1 LPKPTEEG
9 KEALMEVSI
18 EATRD
23 DHLDQSST
31 AGGPK
36 TEEGKEVVRW
46 NATRH
51 GISSPA
57 PVVPGL
63 EKREDWE
70 EHRDGMLANLSPV
83 GQLEVTLAE
92 RVALLSWRLHRVTR
106 YEIGAIAISQET
118 IEDDIHDRNR
128 FLSVLKHKGLESTH
142 PVDIRFEAK
151 YYKQVHSALR
161 RFPSL
166 GADKTL
172 KGADASSVVWSVL
185 MEAKKAAEEEI
196 DEEALDLPGVP
207 EDAMIEEL
215 PAMKVADV
223 RGCVEAI
230 AAYVSLDPDK
240 LLERAK
246 YEAGYEARSASHK
259 KEEVEQEISRKV
271 RERILPDQ
279 KTLEKITRY
288 EAHLSRQLYHALH
301 ELENLQKYRTT
312 GEGVPLAR
320 VDVQGPSEG

>member
-1 LPKPTEEG
+1 
-9 KEALMEVSI
+9 MEVSI
-18 EATRD
+18 GAPQD
-23 DHLDQSST
+23 AQIDQSST

-36 TEEGKEVVRW
+36 TREGKEVVRW

-51 GISSPA
+51 GISSPK

-63 EKREDWE
+63 ETREAWE
-70 EHRDGMLANLSPV
+70 SHLEGIMENLSPV
-83 GQLEVTLAE
+83 GHLEVTLTE

-106 YEIGAIAISQET
+106 FETEAIVISQET
-118 IEDDIHDRNR
+118 IEDDIHDRDR
-128 FLSVLKHKGLESTH
+128 FLSVMKHKGFESTH
-142 PVDIRFEAK
+142 PEDIRFEAK
-151 YYKQVHSALR
+151 NYKQVQSALR

-172 KGADASSVVWSVL
+172 KGADASSIVWGVL
-185 MEAKKAAEEEI
+185 MEAKKAAHAEI
-196 DEEALDLPGVP
+196 DDEALDLPGVP
-207 EDAMIEEL
+207 EDAAIEEL
-215 PAMKVADV
+215 PAMKVAEV

-230 AAYVSLDPDK
+230 AAHASLDPDE
-240 LLERAK
+240 LLEAAT
-246 YEAGYEARSASHK
+246 YEAGYQARHAAHK

-271 RERILPDQ
+271 RERILPDD
-279 KTLEKITRY
+279 KTLEKISRY

-320 VDVQGPSEG
+320 LDVQGPQ